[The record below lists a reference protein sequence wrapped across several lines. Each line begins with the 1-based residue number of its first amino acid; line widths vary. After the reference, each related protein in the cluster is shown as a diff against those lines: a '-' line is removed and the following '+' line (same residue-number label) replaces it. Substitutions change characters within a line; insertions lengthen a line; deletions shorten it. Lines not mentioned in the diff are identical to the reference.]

1 MIDIDQLIFSYPE
14 TSKPALKLKH
24 LHIPAGAFC
33 LVTGQ
38 SGCGKSTLLR
48 LTNGLIPHFTG
59 GTVSG
64 SIRVAGHDPIQSG
77 PELMSRQVGFVFQ
90 EAENQFV
97 VDVVEDEIA
106 FSLENAAV
114 PRSEMRIRVNQ
125 VLEQLNI
132 RHLRRR
138 KLDTLSGGE
147 AQRVAL
153 AAALVLNPK
162 ILVLDEPTSQLDP
175 QAAQDVLNMLE
186 HLRRTN
192 GLTIVLAEHRLERIL
207 PFTDLMIHIHP
218 DGSDCLI
225 GSPQE
230 ILPLSR
236 LQPPVVQLGIK
247 FGWQPLPLDVSS
259 AAEFV
264 PPNLRI
270 KTPGQPRN
278 NSLRKTVISVSEL
291 VVNYP
296 DQPVLKNISFD
307 IFAGERV
314 ALMGPNGAGKSTL
327 LRSLI
332 GLIKPAHGSIN
343 LFGESIHKRQT
354 SEICRSVAF
363 LPQDPNALL
372 FSETV
377 RKELEVT
384 LQNHGFEINNQEISD
399 LLQELSLNEK
409 NEAYPRDLSTGE
421 RQRTALGAICI
432 TQPELIILDEPTRG
446 MDQLAK
452 SALIA
457 LLKRWNAA
465 GRTVLMVTHDVE
477 FAAEFATRTIILEN
491 GSILADGSP
500 YEVMR
505 ANPRYRTQVAQLFPQ
520 TPWLVADDVNLQN
533 QNTKKIQT
541 KNT

>member
-1 MIDIDQLIFSYPE
+1 MINIDHLIFSYPDAPR
-14 TSKPALKLKH
+14 PALQLDH

-64 SIRVAGHDPIQSG
+64 TIRVAGQNPIQSG

-114 PRSEMRIRVNQ
+114 PRAEMRSRVNQ

-132 RHLRRR
+132 NHLRRR

-162 ILVLDEPTSQLDP
+162 VLVLDEPTSQLDP
-175 QAAQDVLNMLE
+175 RAAQDVLELLD
-186 HLRRTN
+186 HLRKTN
-192 GLTIVLAEHRLERIL
+192 GLTILLAEHRLERVL
-207 PFTDLMIHIHP
+207 PFADLMIHIQP

-230 ILPLSR
+230 IVALSR
-236 LQPPVVQLGIK
+236 LQPPVVQLGLR
-247 FGWQPLPLDVSS
+247 FGWLPLPLDVPS

-264 PPNLRI
+264 QPALTI
-270 KTPGQPRN
+270 KSPERPQDDTLQ
-278 NSLRKTVISVSEL
+278 NSAISVSQL

-296 DQPVLKNISFD
+296 DHPVLKNISFE
-307 IFAGERV
+307 ICMGERV

-327 LRSLI
+327 LKSLI
-332 GLIKPAHGSIN
+332 GLLKPLHGTIR
-343 LFGESIHKRQT
+343 LFGESIQNRQT

-384 LQNHGFEINNQEISD
+384 LHNHNIEIKAQEISD

-409 NEAYPRDLSTGE
+409 SEAYPRDLSTGE

-432 TQPELIILDEPTRG
+432 TSPDLILLDEPTRG

-452 SALIA
+452 AALLS

-465 GRTVLMVTHDVE
+465 GRTILMVTHDVE
-477 FAAEFATRTIILEN
+477 FAAEFATRTIILED
-491 GSILADGSP
+491 GTIQADGRP
-500 YEVMR
+500 FEVMR

-520 TPWLVADDVNLQN
+520 TPWLIVDDVKL
-533 QNTKKIQT
+533 
-541 KNT
+541 

>member
-1 MIDIDQLIFSYPE
+1 MIDIDRLIFSYPDAPR
-14 TSKPALKLKH
+14 PALQLKN

-59 GTVSG
+59 GTISG
-64 SIRVAGHDPIQSG
+64 SIRVAGKDPIQTG

-114 PRSEMRIRVNQ
+114 PRSEMRSRVNQ
-125 VLEQLNI
+125 VLEQLGI
-132 RHLRRR
+132 QKLRKR

-162 ILVLDEPTSQLDP
+162 LLVLDEPTSQLDP
-175 QAAQDVLNMLE
+175 QAAQDVLTMLE
-186 HLRRTN
+186 HLRKTSD
-192 GLTIVLAEHRLERIL
+192 LTILLAEHRLERIL
-207 PFTDLMIHIHP
+207 PFADLMIHIRP
-218 DGSDCLI
+218 DGSEILI

-247 FGWQPLPLDVSS
+247 FGWRPLPLDVSS
-259 AAEFV
+259 AAVFV
-264 PPNLRI
+264 PSNLKI
-270 KTPGQPRN
+270 KTPGQPQDD
-278 NSLRKTVISVSEL
+278 SLRTTAISVSEL

-296 DQPVLKNISFD
+296 DHPVLKNISFE
-307 IFAGERV
+307 IYAGDRV

-332 GLIKPAHGSIN
+332 GLIKPAHGSIR
-343 LFGESIHKRQT
+343 LFGETIHNRQT

-377 RKELEVT
+377 RQELEVT
-384 LQNHGFEINNQEISD
+384 LHNHGYRNQRSG
-399 LLQELSLNEK
+399 NFR
-409 NEAYPRDLSTGE
+409 P
-421 RQRTALGAICI
+421 
-432 TQPELIILDEPTRG
+432 
-446 MDQLAK
+446 
-452 SALIA
+452 
-457 LLKRWNAA
+457 AA
-465 GRTVLMVTHDVE
+465 GAFL
-477 FAAEFATRTIILEN
+477 
-491 GSILADGSP
+491 
-500 YEVMR
+500 
-505 ANPRYRTQVAQLFPQ
+505 
-520 TPWLVADDVNLQN
+520 
-533 QNTKKIQT
+533 K
-541 KNT
+541 

>member
-24 LHIPAGAFC
+24 IHIPAGAFC

-64 SIRVAGHDPIQSG
+64 SIRVAGQDPIQTG

-114 PRSEMRIRVNQ
+114 PRSEMRSRVNQ

-175 QAAQDVLNMLE
+175 LAAQDVLNMLE

-207 PFTDLMIHIHP
+207 PFTDLMIHIQP

-270 KTPGQPRN
+270 RTPGQPRN

-332 GLIKPAHGSIN
+332 GLIKPAHGSIS

-384 LQNHGFEINNQEISD
+384 LQNHGFEINHQEISD

-409 NEAYPRDLSTGE
+409 SEAYPRDLSTGE

-452 SALIA
+452 TALIV

-500 YEVMR
+500 FEVMR

-520 TPWLVADDVNLQN
+520 TPWLIADDVKLQN
-533 QNTKKIQT
+533 QNTGEIKI
-541 KNT
+541 KRS

>member
-24 LHIPAGAFC
+24 IHIPAGAFC

-64 SIRVAGHDPIQSG
+64 SIRVAGQDPIQTG

-114 PRSEMRIRVNQ
+114 PRSEMRSRVNQ

-175 QAAQDVLNMLE
+175 LAAQDVLNMLE

-207 PFTDLMIHIHP
+207 PFTDLMIHIQP

-332 GLIKPAHGSIN
+332 GLIKPAHGSIS

-384 LQNHGFEINNQEISD
+384 LQNHGFEINHQEISD

-409 NEAYPRDLSTGE
+409 SEAYPRDLSTGE

-452 SALIA
+452 TALIV

-500 YEVMR
+500 FEVMR

-520 TPWLVADDVNLQN
+520 TPWLIADDVKLQN
-533 QNTKKIQT
+533 QNTGEIKI
-541 KNT
+541 KRS

>member
-1 MIDIDQLIFSYPE
+1 MIDIDRLIFSYPDAP
-14 TSKPALKLKH
+14 KPALQLRH
-24 LHIPAGAFC
+24 LHIPAGTFC

-59 GTVSG
+59 GTVNG
-64 SIRVAGHDPIQSG
+64 SIRVAGQDPIKSG

-114 PRSEMRIRVNQ
+114 PRVEMRSRVNQ
-125 VLEQLNI
+125 VLEQLSI
-132 RHLRRR
+132 RHLRQR

-175 QAAQDVLNMLE
+175 QAAQDVLALLE
-186 HLRRTN
+186 KLRKTN
-192 GLTIVLAEHRLERIL
+192 GLTILLAEHRLERIL
-207 PFTDLMIHIHP
+207 PFADLMIHIRP

-236 LQPPVVQLGIK
+236 LQPPVVQLGLK

-259 AAEFV
+259 ASVFV
-264 PPNLRI
+264 PSNLRI
-270 KTPGQPRN
+270 KTKGQPQDVNLRN
-278 NSLRKTVISVSEL
+278 TAISVSNL

-296 DQPVLKNISFD
+296 NQPVLKNLSFE
-307 IFAGERV
+307 IYAGERV

-332 GLIKPAHGSIN
+332 GLIKPTHGSIR
-343 LFGESIHKRQT
+343 LFGETIHNRQT
-354 SEICRSVAF
+354 AEICRSVAF

-384 LQNHGFEINNQEISD
+384 MHNHGIEIKDQEISD

-409 NEAYPRDLSTGE
+409 SEAYPRDLSTGE
-421 RQRTALGAICI
+421 RQRTALSAICI
-432 TQPELIILDEPTRG
+432 TQPDLIILDEPTRG

-452 SALIA
+452 AALIV

-477 FAAEFATRTIILEN
+477 FAAEFGTRTIILEN
-491 GSILADGSP
+491 GSILADGHP

-505 ANPRYRTQVAQLFPQ
+505 TNPRYRTQVAQLFPQ
-520 TPWLVADDVNLQN
+520 TSWLVVDDVKL
-533 QNTKKIQT
+533 
-541 KNT
+541 

>member
-1 MIDIDQLIFSYPE
+1 
-14 TSKPALKLKH
+14 
-24 LHIPAGAFC
+24 
-33 LVTGQ
+33 
-38 SGCGKSTLLR
+38 
-48 LTNGLIPHFTG
+48 
-59 GTVSG
+59 
-64 SIRVAGHDPIQSG
+64 
-77 PELMSRQVGFVFQ
+77 MSRQVGFVFQ

-114 PRSEMRIRVNQ
+114 PRSEMRSRVNQ

-175 QAAQDVLNMLE
+175 LAAQDVLNMLE

-207 PFTDLMIHIHP
+207 PFTDLMIHIQP

-332 GLIKPAHGSIN
+332 GLIKPAHGSIS

-384 LQNHGFEINNQEISD
+384 LQNHRFEINNQEISD

-409 NEAYPRDLSTGE
+409 SEAYPRDLSTGE

-452 SALIA
+452 TALIV

-520 TPWLVADDVNLQN
+520 TPWLIADDVNLQN
-533 QNTKKIQT
+533 QNTGEIQV
-541 KNT
+541 KRS